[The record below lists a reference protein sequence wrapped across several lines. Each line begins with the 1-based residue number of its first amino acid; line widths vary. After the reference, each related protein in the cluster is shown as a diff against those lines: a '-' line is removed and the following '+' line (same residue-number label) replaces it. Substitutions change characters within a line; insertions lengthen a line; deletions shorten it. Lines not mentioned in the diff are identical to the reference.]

1 MNLEE
6 NELYYFTLYSIV
18 SKLKDQ
24 IQFHSN
30 KIDYDNIEL
39 IVQSSKIEEIKK
51 DDFTIAFQKQ
61 NGSFTLIT
69 NRSIGDEK
77 RKQIIGIMENITEL
91 DLFASYHFSDML
103 DINIDHFLYDD
114 SKLERNKRILIGF
127 KDSNQVQNLT
137 FNNNHNKSKR

>member
-1 MNLEE
+1 
-6 NELYYFTLYSIV
+6 
-18 SKLKDQ
+18 
-24 IQFHSN
+24 
-30 KIDYDNIEL
+30 
-39 IVQSSKIEEIKK
+39 
-51 DDFTIAFQKQ
+51 
-61 NGSFTLIT
+61 
-69 NRSIGDEK
+69 
-77 RKQIIGIMENITEL
+77 MENITEL